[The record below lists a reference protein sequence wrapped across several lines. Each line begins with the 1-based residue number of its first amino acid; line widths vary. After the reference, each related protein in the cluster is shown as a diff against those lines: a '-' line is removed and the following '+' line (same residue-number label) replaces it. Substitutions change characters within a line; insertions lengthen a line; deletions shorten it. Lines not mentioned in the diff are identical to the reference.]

1 MSDLTDELVRQGKFA
16 TVEYWRARYN
26 EAMEEC
32 GDSYPRRSGACQ
44 ALIEGMLSYGVRPDR
59 IEDDNV

>member
-1 MSDLTDELVRQGKFA
+1 MSDLTDELVLQGKFA
-16 TVEYWRARYN
+16 TVEYWQTRYN

-32 GDSYPRRSGACQ
+32 GNSYPRRAGACEG
-44 ALIEGMLSYGVRPDR
+44 LIEGMLLFGVKLDR